1 MRLTDAVAAPLTS
14 TRFPPDF
21 KAIFANHF
29 DYVWFSL
36 RRLGIPD
43 RDLEDVT
50 HEVFIRVHRLLE
62 TYEPEK
68 PIRPWL
74 FAFAYRKA
82 SDYRNLARH
91 RVEVFSEYAE
101 LEDASLTPADALLE
115 REAIDLAEE
124 ALDELDVDRRA
135 VFLLHELDG
144 CTVPQISETLQI
156 PLNTAYSR
164 LRLARE
170 QLAKVLIRLRS
181 RRGER

>member
-1 MRLTDAVAAPLTS
+1 MRRTDAVAAPLTA

-21 KAIFANHF
+21 KAVFADHF

-36 RRLGIPD
+36 RRLGIPE

-50 HEVFIRVHRLLE
+50 HEVFIRVHRRLE

-74 FAFAYRKA
+74 FAFAYRMA

-91 RVEVFSEYAE
+91 RVEVLYGHA
-101 LEDASLTPADALLE
+101 DTADVSLTPAEVLLE

-124 ALDELDVDRRA
+124 ALNELDVDRRA

-144 CTVPQISETLQI
+144 CTMPEISETLQI
-156 PLNTAYSR
+156 PVNTAYSR
-164 LRLARE
+164 LRLARD
-170 QLAKVLIRLRS
+170 QLAKVLARLRS
-181 RRGER
+181 RRGKR